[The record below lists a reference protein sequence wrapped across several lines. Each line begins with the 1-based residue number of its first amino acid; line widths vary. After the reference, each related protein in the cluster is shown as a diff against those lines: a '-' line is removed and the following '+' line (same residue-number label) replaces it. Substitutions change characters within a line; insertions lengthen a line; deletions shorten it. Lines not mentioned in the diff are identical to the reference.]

1 MGLRLVLLGPPGSGK
16 GTLARMLDE
25 RLGLVCLSTGELFRQ
40 EISRRSSLGKR
51 VSRYV
56 TQGLLVPDALVVT
69 VMTSRLSP
77 TRLRRG
83 IVLDGFPRTIGQ
95 AQGLDRFLQRRRQ
108 PLDAAVHLAC
118 SPGVLIRRLG
128 GRRICSACGAIYHVR
143 NMPPKRRGACDRCQ
157 GRLVVR
163 QDDRAATI
171 RKRLEVDRG
180 KARPLLDYYARS
192 GLLHELNGNGS
203 SERVFERTLR
213 LFRRQ
218 GWVRHDRA
226 QDA

>member
-1 MGLRLVLLGPPGSGK
+1 
-16 GTLARMLDE
+16 MLDE
-25 RLGLVCLSTGELFRQ
+25 QRGLVHLSTGELFRQ
-40 EISRRSSLGKR
+40 EISRGSPLGKR

-69 VMTSRLSP
+69 VMTSRLSRA
-77 TRLRRG
+77 RLRRG
-83 IVLDGFPRTIGQ
+83 IVLDGFPRTVGQ
-95 AQGLDRFLQRRRQ
+95 AQGLDRFLQRQRQ
-108 PLDAAVHLAC
+108 PLDAAVSLAC

-128 GRRICSACGAIYHVR
+128 GRQICSTCGAIYHVR
-143 NMPPKRRGACDRCQ
+143 NLPPTRKGVCDRCQ

-171 RKRLEVDRG
+171 RKRLEVDRL
-180 KARPLLDYYARS
+180 KARPLLDYYARK
-192 GLLHELNGNGS
+192 GLLHQVNGNGS
-203 SERVFERTLR
+203 RDMVFERTVR

-218 GWVRHDRA
+218 GWVRDDRA